1 LASPAPPTRPA
12 PSARI
17 TEAKSLSATL
27 PELLVEASRVVATVT
42 AGWHGRRQAGPGET
56 FWQFRPFATGESA
69 ARIDWRRSAR
79 DNELHV
85 REREWENA
93 ETVWLHA
100 DLSAS
105 MRWRSHLATV
115 LKRDRAA
122 VLMLALADLLARAGE
137 RVGVPGLVA
146 ASPDRRAAERIAARL
161 SHRDDHAALPD
172 PTVVRRYAEVVV
184 FSDLLDEPD
193 ILGRFAAAIAGA
205 GARLHLVQVL
215 DPAEES
221 FPFTGRTE
229 FVDPETGERIV
240 AGRAEAWGPEYRAL
254 MRRQRDTLAELQRRA
269 GGSFLV
275 HHTDRPA
282 GEALIALHG
291 RLAAG
296 DRFAARREAVE

>member
-1 LASPAPPTRPA
+1 VSDAK
-12 PSARI
+12 SAIGPRI
-17 TEAKSLSATL
+17 SEAKSLSAAL
-27 PELLVEASRVVATVT
+27 PELLVEARRVVATVT

-56 FWQFRPFATGESA
+56 FWQYRPFTPGESA
-69 ARIDWRRSAR
+69 SRIDWRRSAR

-105 MRWRSHLATV
+105 MRWRSGLAAT

-137 RVGVPGLVA
+137 RVGVPGLTA
-146 ASPDRRAAERIAARL
+146 ASPDRRAAERIAGRL
-161 SHRDDHAALPD
+161 AFVADHAALPD
-172 PTVVRRYAEVVV
+172 TAVLRRFAEVVV
-184 FSDLLDEPD
+184 FSDLLDD
-193 ILGRFAAAIAGA
+193 LDTLTGFVTAVGAA

-229 FVDPETGERIV
+229 FVDPETGQRIT
-240 AGRAEAWGPEYRAL
+240 AGRAEAWAADYRAL
-254 MRRQRDTLAELQRRA
+254 LARQRGTLAELQRRS
-269 GGSFLV
+269 GGTFLV

-296 DRFAARREAVE
+296 DRLAARREAAE

>member
-1 LASPAPPTRPA
+1 MAAAETSTAPA
-12 PSARI
+12 ARI
-17 TEAKSLSATL
+17 SEAKSLSAAL
-27 PELLVEASRVVATVT
+27 PELLVEAHRVVATVT

-56 FWQFRPFATGESA
+56 FWQFRPFTPGESA
-69 ARIDWRRSAR
+69 SRIDWRRSAR
-79 DNELHV
+79 DNDLHV

-93 ETVWLHA
+93 ETVWLYA

-105 MRWRSHLATV
+105 MRWRSNLAPV

-137 RVGVPGLVA
+137 RVGVPGLVP

-161 SHRDDHAALPD
+161 SREGEPTALPD
-172 PTVVRRYAEVVV
+172 IGVLRRYAEVVV
-184 FSDLLDEPD
+184 FSDLLDD
-193 ILGRFAAAIAGA
+193 LDVLKRFVTAVAGA

-229 FVDPETGERIV
+229 FVDPETGQRIT
-240 AGRAEAWGPEYRAL
+240 AGRAEAWGAEYRAL
-254 MRRQRDTLAELQRRA
+254 IRQQRDTLADLQRRA

-282 GEALIALHG
+282 GEALIALHA

>member
-1 LASPAPPTRPA
+1 MAFSQTSPKSSTG
-12 PSARI
+12 ARI

-42 AGWHGRRQAGPGET
+42 AGWHGRRQAGQGET
-56 FWQFRPFATGESA
+56 FWQFRPFSAGESVS
-69 ARIDWRRSAR
+69 RIDWRRSAR

-93 ETVWLHA
+93 ETVWLFA

-105 MRWRSHLATV
+105 MRWRSTLAPV

-122 VLMLALADLLARAGE
+122 ILMLALADLLARAGE
-137 RVGVPGLVA
+137 RVGVPGLSS

-161 SHRDDHAALPD
+161 ARLDDHAALPD
-172 PTVVRRYAEVVV
+172 TSGIRRYAEVVV
-184 FSDLLDEPD
+184 FSDLLDD
-193 ILGRFAAAIAGA
+193 LDTLRRFIATIAGA

-229 FVDPETGERIV
+229 FVDPESGQRIT
-240 AGRAEAWGPEYRAL
+240 AGRAEAWGAEYRAL
-254 MRRQRDTLAELQRRA
+254 IRRHRDTLADLQRRA

-296 DRFAARREAVE
+296 DRFTARREAAE